1 MHRKLCLG
9 CSLAG
14 SGLCLFLLR
23 AESQFSYQIDNSF
36 MTQKNIVYVTKIIG
50 LHLVSGIMLLCLAAL
65 YILMLTL
72 GIRRSDRSF
81 LSLAIFFFMM
91 KFGFSCQSLELISHL
106 AQPVCLNK
114 HRGGCSFPLPNQ
126 LQIFST
132 HPFHSYFWTKYPH
145 LLFPL
150 QSQCKPHFCKY
161 QVPYSQ
167 NFFKNFSVCCSS
179 QKLFL
184 PKGEIIR

>member
-1 MHRKLCLG
+1 MRRKLCLG

-14 SGLCLFLLR
+14 SGLYLLLLL
-23 AESQFSYQIDNSF
+23 AESQFSFQIDNSF
-36 MTQKNIVYVTKIIG
+36 MSQKNIVYVTKIIG
-50 LHLVSGIMLLCLAAL
+50 LPLVSGIMLLRTASL
-65 YILMLTL
+65 YMQMLTL
-72 GIRRSDRSF
+72 GSQRSDRSF
-81 LSLAIFFFMM
+81 LCLAIFIFMM
-91 KFGFSCQSLELISHL
+91 KFEFSCQSLELISHL

-132 HPFHSYFWTKYPH
+132 HPFHSYFWTKHPH

-161 QVPYSQ
+161 QVPYSL

-179 QKLFL
+179 KKLFL

>member
-1 MHRKLCLG
+1 MRRKLCLG

-14 SGLCLFLLR
+14 SWLCLLLL
-23 AESQFSYQIDNSF
+23 AEIPQSFSSVSLVAKRYWLS
-36 MTQKNIVYVTKIIG
+36 
-50 LHLVSGIMLLCLAAL
+50 LPLVSGIMLLRTASL
-65 YILMLTL
+65 YMLMLTL
-72 GIRRSDRSF
+72 GSRRPDRSV
-81 LSLAIFFFMM
+81 LSLAIFIFMM
-91 KFGFSCQSLELISHL
+91 KFGLSCQSLELISHL

-132 HPFHSYFWTKYPH
+132 HPFHSYFWTKHPH

-179 QKLFL
+179 KKLFL

>member
-1 MHRKLCLG
+1 M
-9 CSLAG
+9 S
-14 SGLCLFLLR
+14 
-23 AESQFSYQIDNSF
+23 
-36 MTQKNIVYVTKIIG
+36 QKNIVYVTKIIG
-50 LHLVSGIMLLCLAAL
+50 LPLVSGIMLLWSAVL
-65 YILMLTL
+65 YMLLLTL
-72 GIRRSDRSF
+72 GSRRSDRSF
-81 LSLAIFFFMM
+81 LSLAIFMM
-91 KFGFSCQSLELISHL
+91 KFEFSCQSLELISHL
-106 AQPVCLNK
+106 AQPVRLNK

-132 HPFHSYFWTKYPH
+132 HPFHSYFWTKHPH

-150 QSQCKPHFCKY
+150 QSLCKPHFCKY

>member
-1 MHRKLCLG
+1 MRRKLCLG

-14 SGLCLFLLR
+14 AWLYHLLL
-23 AESQFSYQIDNSF
+23 AEITFSFWIYNSF
-36 MTQKNIVYVTKIIG
+36 MSQKNIVYVTEIIN
-50 LHLVSGIMLLCLAAL
+50 LPLVSGIMLLCSASL
-65 YILMLTL
+65 YMLLLTL
-72 GIRRSDRSF
+72 GCRRSDRSF
-81 LSLAIFFFMM
+81 LSLAIFLFMM

-132 HPFHSYFWTKYPH
+132 HPFHSYFWTKHSH

-150 QSQCKPHFCKY
+150 QS
-161 QVPYSQ
+161 
-167 NFFKNFSVCCSS
+167 
-179 QKLFL
+179 
-184 PKGEIIR
+184 